1 MINVYVVIESF
12 ADLQDNGYRYKKG
25 DIYPREGKEV
35 SEARIRVLLSDI
47 NRQRKPLIKEVIE
60 KPIEAPKPTE
70 KAEEKPI
77 EADKETVAR
86 PKRKKSIKK

>member
-25 DIYPREGKEV
+25 DIYPREEKKV

-47 NRQRKPLIKEVIE
+47 NRQKKPLIKKVIN
-60 KPIEAPKPTE
+60 KPIEAPKP
-70 KAEEKPI
+70 I
-77 EADKETVAR
+77 ETDKETVAR

>member
-1 MINVYVVIESF
+1 MYVVIESF

-35 SEARIRVLLSDI
+35 SVARISVLLSDV
-47 NRQRKPLIKEVIE
+47 NRQRKPLIKEVIN
-60 KPIEAPKPTE
+60 KPIEAPKPIE
-70 KAEEKPI
+70 KAEEKPV

>member
-1 MINVYVVIESF
+1 MYVVIENF
-12 ADLQDNGYRYKKG
+12 ADLQDDGYRYKKG

-35 SEARIRVLLSDI
+35 SEARSRVLLSDV

-60 KPIEAPKPTE
+60 KPIEVPKPIE

-77 EADKETVAR
+77 EADKETVAK